1 MLNLD
6 SALKNLPRVTPKY
19 ASVLEKLGLATIQ
32 DFLLYFPFR
41 YDDFSKTIELSQAY
55 LGEAVTIE
63 GKIIKAKIN
72 RIFKRRMT
80 IVEIIVEDKNNTL
93 LKAVWFNQP
102 YILDSLQ
109 EGTVIRLSG
118 KLETQGKY
126 FSINSPAWEKASR
139 DATNTGRLVP
149 VYSETTGISS
159 KWIRWQIK
167 PLLQFASDIPDILP
181 EETRK
186 KFNLYDLHTAIT
198 QIHFPNSREKLI
210 RAQKRMAFQEMFLVQ
225 LKSLQVKKQWESN
238 NSINIKF
245 DEKLVKNFVGKLPF
259 KLTDA
264 QRKASFEIL
273 KDLEKSKPMNRLLEG
288 DVGSGKTVVAA
299 ISALQAISAGYQVA
313 IMAPTEVLAKQH
325 FESFCKLFEN
335 YDFNFALLTNS
346 YKIIRHPEEDAN
358 KIPVILNSDPSRS
371 EGSNKHYAKLSKN
384 SKRLS
389 QYKKDSSSG
398 LSRPQNDGKK
408 ELLEKISS
416 GKINLIIG
424 THAIIQKDVKLKNL
438 ALIIIDEQ
446 HRFGVAQRATLQSET
461 MGISDPVKP
470 AEAGHGAS
478 GKNKTIPHLLT
489 MTATPIPRT
498 LAIAFFGSLDLSILD
513 EMPKNR
519 KPIITKIVPPSA
531 RNSTYEFIRREIESG
546 PASTRGDASST
557 RLDSARLARGGRQ
570 VFVIFPLIEESK
582 ALSEVKAATEEY
594 KKLQKI
600 FPDFEIGLLHGRMK
614 PKEKE
619 ETMQDFKNQKTKI
632 LVSTSVIEVGIDIPN
647 ATVMII
653 ENAERFGLSQLHQF
667 RGRVGRGEHQS
678 YCFLFTDSN
687 TQKSVERLK
696 ALEKT
701 NDGFEISKIDLE
713 LRGPGQFFGTIQ
725 SGLPDITMENLSNV
739 KLIKFACEEATEI
752 LKFDPQLKK
761 HPLLAD
767 ALQKFSDKIHLE

>member
-1 MLNLD
+1 MVNLD
-6 SALKNLPRVTPKY
+6 TLLKNIPKISPKY
-19 ASVLEKLGLATIQ
+19 AKVLEKMGLHTTQ

-41 YDDFSKTIELSQAY
+41 YDDFSKVAELNQDHIGETIT
-55 LGEAVTIE
+55 VE
-63 GKIIKAKIN
+63 GIVIKAKNI

-80 IVEIIVEDKNNTL
+80 ITEIVIQDKNETP

-102 YILDSLQ
+102 YILENLT
-109 EGTVIRLSG
+109 EGMSIRLSG
-118 KLETQGKY
+118 KLTIDKNI
-126 FSINSPAWEKASR
+126 FSMINPAWEKSSR
-139 DATNTGRLVP
+139 EATNTGRLVP
-149 VYSETTGISS
+149 VYSETAGISS

-167 PLLQFASDIPDILP
+167 PLLAFAKNIPDILP
-181 EETRK
+181 LEIRK
-186 KFNLYDLHTAIT
+186 KFNLYDFHTAIV
-198 QIHFPNSREKLI
+198 QIHFPDSREKLV
-210 RAQKRMAFQEMFLVQ
+210 RAQKRMAFQEIFLVQ

-238 NSINIKF
+238 NSIDIKF
-245 DEKLVKNFVGKLPF
+245 DETLIKDFVEKLPF

-299 ISALQAISAGYQVA
+299 ISALQTVSTGYQVA

-325 FESFCKLFEN
+325 FESFGKLFEGS
-335 YDFNFALLTNS
+335 DFNVALLTNS
-346 YKIIRHPEEDAN
+346 YKIMCHPALNAGSSPKNID
-358 KIPVILNSDPSRS
+358 IPLDSCFRRND
-371 EGSNKHYAKLSKN
+371 NL
-384 SKRLS
+384 KRDDLI
-389 QYKKDSSSG
+389 
-398 LSRPQNDGKK
+398 
-408 ELLEKISS
+408 EKIKI
-416 GKINLIIG
+416 GKIDLIIG
-424 THAIIQKDVKLKNL
+424 THAIIQKDVKFKNL

-461 MGISDPVKP
+461 MAISD
-470 AEAGHGAS
+470 
-478 GKNKTIPHLLT
+478 GKTKTIPHLLT

-519 KPIITKIVPPSA
+519 KPIITKIVPPTK
-531 RNSTYEFIRREIESG
+531 RNQNYNFIRSEIES
-546 PASTRGDASST
+546 
-557 RLDSARLARGGRQ
+557 GRQ

-594 KKLQKI
+594 KKLQDI
-600 FPDFEIGLLHGRMK
+600 FPVFKIGLLHGRMK

-678 YCFLFTDSN
+678 YCFLFTESN
-687 TQKSVERLK
+687 TRKSVERLK

-701 NDGFEISKIDLE
+701 NNGFEISKIDLE

-739 KLIKFACEEATEI
+739 KLIKFAREEAQNI
-752 LKFDPQLKK
+752 LKTDSQLKK

-767 ALQKFSDKIHLE
+767 ALRKFQEKVHLE

>member
-1 MLNLD
+1 MGLSTPLGKI
-6 SALKNLPRVTPKY
+6 SKITPRY
-19 ASVLEKLGLATIQ
+19 ASTLEKMGLITVQ

-41 YDDFSKTIELSQAY
+41 YDDFSKTAELNQNY
-55 LGEAVTIE
+55 LDETITVE
-63 GKIIKAKIN
+63 GKIIKAKNI
-72 RIFKRRMT
+72 RIFRRRMT
-80 IVEIIVEDKNNTL
+80 ITEIVVQDNKNEMP

-102 YILDSLQ
+102 YILESLK
-109 EGTVIRLSG
+109 EGESIRLSG
-118 KLETQGKY
+118 KLALDKKM
-126 FSINSPAWEKASR
+126 FSMTNPAWEKATR

-167 PLLQFASDIPDILP
+167 PLLQFSKDIPDILP
-181 EETRK
+181 GEIRK
-186 KFNLYDLHTAIT
+186 KFNLYDLRTAIT
-198 QIHFPNSREKLI
+198 QIHFPDNREKLL

-238 NSINIKF
+238 NSIDIKF
-245 DEKLVKNFVGKLPF
+245 DERLVKNFVSKLPF

-325 FESFCKLFEN
+325 FESFCKSFEN
-335 YDFNFALLTNS
+335 YDFNVALLTNS
-346 YKIIRHPEEDAN
+346 YKLICHPALDAGSR
-358 KIPVILNSDPSRS
+358 NS
-371 EGSNKHYAKLSKN
+371 
-384 SKRLS
+384 
-389 QYKKDSSSG
+389 
-398 LSRPQNDGKK
+398 KK
-408 ELLEKISS
+408 ELDSRFRGNDNENRNDLLKNIKS
-416 GKINLIIG
+416 GNINLVIG
-424 THAIIQKDVKLKNL
+424 THAIIQKDVKFKNL

-446 HRFGVAQRATLQSET
+446 HRFGVAQRAALQQ
-461 MGISDPVKP
+461 
-470 AEAGHGAS
+470 EAMDIKDGEV
-478 GKNKTIPHLLT
+478 KTIPHLLT

-519 KPIITKIVPPSA
+519 KPIITKIVPPGA
-531 RNSTYEFIRREIESG
+531 RNNTYEFIRKEIESG
-546 PASTRGDASST
+546 PASTRGDDRSST
-557 RLDSARLARGGRQ
+557 RGGRQ

-582 ALSEVKAATEEY
+582 ALTEVKAATEEY

-600 FPDFEIGLLHGRMK
+600 FPDFQIGLLHGRLK
-614 PKEKE
+614 SKEKE
-619 ETMQDFKNQKTKI
+619 VVMREFQNNKTKI

-667 RGRVGRGEHQS
+667 RGRVGRAEHQS
-678 YCFLFTDSN
+678 YCFLFTESN
-687 TQKSVERLK
+687 TQKSIERLR

-701 NDGFEISKIDLE
+701 NDGFEISKIDLD

-739 KLIKFACEEATEI
+739 KLIKFAREEAQNI
-752 LKFDPQLKK
+752 LKSDPKLKK

-767 ALQKFSDKIHLE
+767 ALLKFSEKIHLE